1 MTTLEFLSHR
11 KTKSLKEC
19 DYVYYLNVSGW
30 SNCGL
35 PKTEILLGQV
45 IGVDDFDVDVEPFTN
60 GDDFICH
67 TVQISD
73 CRKVTKKEMAAL

>member
-1 MTTLEFLSHR
+1 MSITDFFSRR
-11 KTKSLKEC
+11 KTKTLKEG
-19 DYVYYLNVSGW
+19 DIVYYMNISGW
-30 SNCGL
+30 DSCGL
-35 PKTEILLGQV
+35 PKKEILLGRV
-45 IGVDDFDVDVEPFTN
+45 IDADDYSVDIEPFTN